1 MPASENFRVDGVDT
15 LREVGRALKEAG
27 DGREIK
33 RDLARELRAA
43 GKPAADDMRTA
54 LASRLPH
61 GNGLA
66 AFFTKKKFSIRNRF
80 SGNSAGIQM
89 STGKKHQFA
98 QVEDTGILRHPVFAD
113 GEVERK
119 DWLWV
124 AQSVTGAKG
133 VLQERFEDHADE
145 FVEAAASA
153 LDSAI
158 ARLARS
164 IDRGA

>member
-1 MPASENFRVDGVDT
+1 MPAENFRIEGVDT
-15 LREVGRALKEAG
+15 IRAVGRGFKEAG
-27 DGREIK
+27 DGKEIK

-43 GKPAADDMRTA
+43 GKPAADDMRAT
-54 LASRLPH
+54 LAGQLPQ

-89 STGKKHQFA
+89 TTGKKHQFA

-113 GEVERK
+113 GEVERR
-119 DWLWV
+119 DWMWV

-133 VLQERFEDHADE
+133 VLEERFEAHADE
-145 FVEAAASA
+145 YVEAAASA

-158 ARLARS
+158 TRLTRS
-164 IDRGA
+164 IDGVV